1 LLVGNVHLT
10 SGPNRHANIAG
21 VWGPE
26 RLHGERHPL
35 ASHVGETSVAFD
47 ETSSIWNALVM
58 KVATRLT
65 GIDCRFD
72 VRVRG
77 RLDEQPPGWAVPEL
91 AGEILD
97 EVRRPADVSVRSL
110 GRARHARKDQKV
122 IRSRRFPKFSVGFV
136 VVRCDVVRCDVVR
149 VVGRHSE

>member
-1 LLVGNVHLT
+1 MLVGNVHLT

-58 KVATRLT
+58 KVATRLPNLARSGT
-65 GIDCRFD
+65 AIPSGTLGGVTQSKWPIDREKFN
-72 VRVRG
+72 
-77 RLDEQPPGWAVPEL
+77 RLY
-91 AGEILD
+91 
-97 EVRRPADVSVRSL
+97 RRS
-110 GRARHARKDQKV
+110 Q
-122 IRSRRFPKFSVGFV
+122 
-136 VVRCDVVRCDVVR
+136 
-149 VVGRHSE
+149 